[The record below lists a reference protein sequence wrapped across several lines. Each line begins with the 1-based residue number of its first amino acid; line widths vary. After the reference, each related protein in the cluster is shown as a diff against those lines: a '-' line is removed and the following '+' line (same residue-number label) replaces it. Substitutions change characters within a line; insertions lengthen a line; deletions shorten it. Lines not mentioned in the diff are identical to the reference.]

1 MNKLILKLTFLS
13 VIFLTSCATIF
24 TPNRS
29 KLVIYNGYPKNAEIF
44 LNNQKIGVAPLEIW
58 VENHKLDKH
67 NVLEI
72 KSEGFQSAKIDI
84 DLKTDAGYF
93 IFGNCCWAWCRL
105 LYRCNIQ
112 AETKYNKIQ
121 TKQTGIIPFYKTL
134 YIITAYL

>member
-93 IFGNCCWAWCRL
+93 IFDMVTVVGLGVDYYTGAIYKPKPNT
-105 LYRCNIQ
+105 I
-112 AETKYNKIQ
+112 KYKLNKQ
-121 TKQTGIIPFYKTL
+121 E
-134 YIITAYL
+134 